1 MIGRVTQS
9 MMSDQLL
16 GNVRTLQRRL
26 LNAQDVLSSGKTL
39 RQASDDPAGAALV
52 NGLRAQSADLNS
64 LSRTIG
70 FGRSVLTA
78 QDDALDQANN
88 IMTRAK
94 EIASQQAGTLATP
107 TSRQQAAEEVDA
119 LERQLIALG
128 NTAIDG
134 RHVFGGLA
142 SGTAPFTDLDDP
154 GFDPL
159 NPYAGPTDAFSIRT
173 APDTTVRLTTP
184 GDQVFGS
191 SIAALD
197 SLKQTLAA
205 GNSSTANIDPLETA
219 AADVRAERTSVGG
232 RARQLEDRA
241 SEITNGV
248 SKITARLGD
257 IEGADY
263 ATVITELT
271 QLQTALQATLSSGQI
286 LQTSILDYLNL

>member
-1 MIGRVTQS
+1 MIGRVATS

-16 GNVRTLQRRL
+16 GNVQRLQRRL
-26 LNAQDVLSSGKTL
+26 LDAQDALSTGKKL
-39 RQASDDPAGAALV
+39 RDASDDPAGAALV
-52 NGLRAQSADLNS
+52 SGLRAQSADLTS
-64 LSRTIG
+64 LSKTIG

-78 QDDALDQANN
+78 QDDALDQAQN
-88 IMTRAK
+88 IMVRAK
-94 EIASQQAGTLATP
+94 EIATQQAGSLSTAT
-107 TSRQQAAEEVDA
+107 TRAQAAEEVDA

-142 SGTAPFTDLDDP
+142 GGAQPFTDRDAVT
-154 GFDPL
+154 FDPL
-159 NPYAGPTDAFSIRT
+159 NPYTGPTDPFEIRT
-173 APDTTVRLTTP
+173 APDTTVRLTSD
-184 GDQVFGS
+184 GGQVFGS

-197 SLKQTLAA
+197 SLRQTLAA
-205 GNSSTANIDPLETA
+205 GNSSTGNIDVLQSA
-219 AADVRAERTSVGG
+219 ADDVRAERTSVGG
-232 RARQLEDRA
+232 RARQLQDRA
-241 SEITNGV
+241 SELSNGV
-248 SKITARLGD
+248 SKITVRLGD

>member
-1 MIGRVTQS
+1 MIGRVTQT
-9 MMSDQLL
+9 MTSDQLL
-16 GNVRTLQRRL
+16 GNVQRLQRRL
-26 LNAQDVLSSGKTL
+26 LIAQDTLSSGKKL
-39 RQASDDPAGAALV
+39 REASDDPAGAALV

-70 FGRSVLTA
+70 FGRAVLGA
-78 QDDALDQANN
+78 QDDALDQAND
-88 IMTRAK
+88 ILVRAK
-94 EIASQQAGTLATP
+94 EIASQQAGGLATA
-107 TSRQQAAEEVDA
+107 TTRQQAAEEVEA
-119 LERQLIALG
+119 LERQLLTIG

-142 SGTAPFTDLDDP
+142 SGAAPFTDFDDP

-159 NPYAGPTDAFSIRT
+159 NPYTGPSDPFSIRT
-173 APDTTVRLTTP
+173 ASGSTVRLTTA
-184 GDQVFGS
+184 GDQVLGA

-197 SLKQTLAA
+197 GLRQTLAA
-205 GNSSTANIDPLETA
+205 GNASTASIDTLETA
-219 AADVRAERTSVGG
+219 AGGIRAERASVGG

-241 SEITNGV
+241 SEITSNV
-248 SKITARLGD
+248 AKITARLGD

-271 QLQTALQATLSSGQI
+271 QLQTALQATLSSGQT